1 MTRGGS
7 QRGDRAPHPD
17 LRSPPGVRGCAE
29 QGHRDVRRDTGK
41 GTGAEPSAS
50 HGWAGWSSARSCP
63 SPHGALSVPALSIS
77 ASPPPSP
84 GCPTPAVPR
93 SWRDEHPG
101 IARLGTQTWGC
112 WMPLSLHTL
121 LQPRLC
127 RLSPP
132 APCTQRTPTSSHPTA
147 ALGPWGPRG
156 SGAPPGERWALGP
169 RGPRCP
175 LPSSA
180 LQPQQGLSPLSP
192 AWPPRL
198 PSSHPREVCDPQSS
212 VLQAQVPAVSVKC
225 SRKQPG
231 VPGMVV
237 ATARIS

>member
-7 QRGDRAPHPD
+7 QRGDRAPTPI
-17 LRSPPGVRGCAE
+17 SVPPRVCKA
-29 QGHRDVRRDTGK
+29 VPSRDTGMCD
-41 GTGAEPSAS
+41 GTQGRARGLNRALPMAGLGGAQRGPAQVLPCPSLP
-50 HGWAGWSSARSCP
+50 CP
-63 SPHGALSVPALSIS
+63 SPHLRLHPR
-77 ASPPPSP
+77 

-101 IARLGTQTWGC
+101 IARARLGTQTWGC